1 MIRLTARA
9 EPPVRVAVDAL
20 VPERLAGL
28 PADEIARLALR
39 VGARTERVG
48 DWFSVAVDG
57 DVRDGHVAFEGACR
71 RFDRVGAAM
80 GSGTITVA
88 GDAGAYAGAAMR
100 GGRIEI
106 GGDAGF
112 GAAQGMRGG
121 ALTIR
126 GDAGDGLGGAAPG
139 DRGGMRGGVVAVH
152 GSTGAACGDR
162 MRRGLIAIAGAVGAG
177 AGARM
182 IAGTIVAGGA
192 VAPLAGMGMR
202 RGSIVALGGLGRVPA
217 TFGDCGI
224 HDLMTLRLLARVLR
238 DLGLAALAERVGP
251 VRRLMGDLASNGR
264 GEILVSERT

>member
-28 PADEIARLALR
+28 SADEIARLALR
-39 VGARTERVG
+39 VGTRIEHVG
-48 DWFSVAVDG
+48 DWFAVAVAG
-57 DVRDGHVAFEGACR
+57 DAGHVAFEGSCR
-71 RFDRVGAAM
+71 RFDRIGAAM
-80 GSGTITVA
+80 SSGAVTVA

-106 GGDAGF
+106 EGNAGF
-112 GAAQGMRGG
+112 GAAQAMRGG
-121 ALTIR
+121 VLAIR
-126 GDAGDGLGGAAPG
+126 GDAGDGLGGAMPG
-139 DRGGMRGGVVAVH
+139 DRSGMRGGTVTVQ
-152 GSTGAACGDR
+152 GSVGAACGDR
-162 MRRGLIAIAGAVGAG
+162 MRRGLMAIAGAVGAG

-192 VAPLAGMGMR
+192 VAPLAGIGMR
-202 RGSIVALGGLGRVPA
+202 RGSIIALGGAARVPA
-217 TFGDCGI
+217 TFGDCGM
-224 HDLMTLRLLARVLR
+224 HDPVVLRLLARVLR